1 MLGYHSLDS
10 GVFYRALALHVKDKE
25 IFILPQTEQIIS
37 FFAESI
43 EVTFKEERV
52 FLFGTDRTEEI
63 RSQEIGALA
72 SKVSALP
79 KVREALLGFQLS
91 MRKYPGLVADGRDM
105 GEIFDTPF
113 RFFLEVSIKERAQRR
128 LKELR
133 KTNPTI
139 SSKTILDEIKERDKR
154 DTERSVSPLKPHPK
168 AVRITGDGKKPQEV
182 AEEIVSCVLKYTAD

>member
-105 GEIFDTPF
+105 GEIFETPF
-113 RFFLEVSIKERAQRR
+113 RFFLDVSIQERASR
-128 LKELR
+128 KFTELR
-133 KTNPTI
+133 EKDPMVDYD
-139 SSKTILDEIKERDKR
+139 TILAQIKARDEA
-154 DTERSVSPLKPHPK
+154 DTSRAISPLKPHPK
-168 AVRITGDGKKPQEV
+168 AVRITGDGKKPEEV
-182 AEEIVSCVLKYTAD
+182 AKEIVTYVTNCIAD